1 MGELGDDSGRAPKHK
16 KRRKRRNHLG
26 LQALSLVAVFFLGGV
41 QIHSPRP
48 ILSQKVEF
56 ILSGGLETEVERLSV
71 FSQLT
76 ARANHRLLPAEFLRT
91 RELG

>member
-1 MGELGDDSGRAPKHK
+1 MFSHILKEANFGFLNKSETSGPLPKVS
-16 KRRKRRNHLG
+16 KRL
-26 LQALSLVAVFFLGGV
+26 
-41 QIHSPRP
+41 
-48 ILSQKVEF
+48 
-56 ILSGGLETEVERLSV
+56 VERLSV